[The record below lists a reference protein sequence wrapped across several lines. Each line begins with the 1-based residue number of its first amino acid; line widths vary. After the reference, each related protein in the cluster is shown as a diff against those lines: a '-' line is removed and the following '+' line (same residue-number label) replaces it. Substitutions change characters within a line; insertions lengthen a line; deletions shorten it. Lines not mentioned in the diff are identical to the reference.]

1 MSGFTPLLTT
11 TDQTGKA
18 FEPLTSQAVQ
28 PLHTF
33 HPCRNE
39 NNESNEPVEGHES
52 SRLPASAP
60 QSENQNEHS
69 EPVDQSSSCVQSTSN
84 ELHVSENCETPP
96 TVTLHKE
103 NGAVTG
109 VRVVCGC
116 GEVVDLTFNYQSD
129 KTIDEKAE
137 SQEDR
142 QVSSQEEISNESTPN
157 SDAEL
162 LDDLD
167 PVNEVSEV

>member
-11 TDQTGKA
+11 TDQAGKA

-33 HPCRNE
+33 NPSRNE
-39 NNESNEPVEGHES
+39 NKESNEPVEGHES
-52 SRLPASAP
+52 SRMPASAS
-60 QSENQNEHS
+60 QSENQNEQS
-69 EPVDQSSSCVQSTSN
+69 ETIDQPSSCAQSTSN
-84 ELHVSENCETPP
+84 ELHVSESCENPP

-103 NGAVTG
+103 NGVVTG

-129 KTIDEKAE
+129 KTKDERAE
-137 SQEDR
+137 SQEER
-142 QVSSQEEISNESTPN
+142 QASSQEEISNESTPN
-157 SDAEL
+157 SGAEL